1 MKVKTSITLSE
12 DVVREMDRLLGR
24 TGNRSVFVEEA
35 LRHHLATKAQQMRDA
50 RDLEIL
56 NRRAPE
62 LNQEARDVLS
72 YQVEL

>member
-24 TGNRSVFVEEA
+24 AGNRSVFVEEA
-35 LRHHLATKAQQMRDA
+35 LRHHLATKAQQMRDT

>member
-1 MKVKTSITLSE
+1 MKVKISITLSE
-12 DVVREMDRLLGR
+12 DVVIEMTRLLGR
-24 TGNRSVFVEEA
+24 IGNRSVFVEEA

-62 LNQEARDVLS
+62 LNQQARDVLS
-72 YQVEL
+72 YQAKL

>member
-24 TGNRSVFVEEA
+24 AGNRSGFVEEA
-35 LRHHLATKAQQMRDA
+35 LRHHLATKAQQMRDT